1 MANGIEDLSAIPAP
15 NQSPIEM
22 IIEIASPSVTKI
34 ANDLGI
40 PVNNEDTKRIAQG
53 IAEGDSGVAL
63 DVVNEKLTNLPN
75 EARAQLAG
83 ELISK
88 AGMITTPVGQLNA
101 INAVLQSAGDTAQIG
116 LGAGE
121 KGLEYLSDKI
131 DDSKFDFL
139 NIPSTVLDVTGS
151 GLGLTNKGIQGIQAG
166 SGFIAGTANKII
178 DGIIYNPVGKV
189 VGFAGRNVI
198 DPFFDRFGFNFGRR
212 PIRPKPKPEP
222 PQSFIDR
229 QPPPPIVVTD
239 TQKPYESGVGQNTGQ
254 TGGPAGMGFAPPPPQ
269 TVGTSGMTYR
279 DVINRA
285 DGGLATIPRYLKG
298 R

>member
-1 MANGIEDLSAIPAP
+1 MANGIEDLNTSIPTP

-53 IAEGDSGVAL
+53 IAEGNSNVAL

-75 EARAQLAG
+75 EAKSRLAV

-101 INAVLQSAGDTAQIG
+101 LNATLQTGGDFIQEG
-116 LGAGE
+116 LDFASSRLDPDGMGADILGTT
-121 KGLEYLSDKI
+121 SDI
-131 DDSKFDFL
+131 
-139 NIPSTVLDVTGS
+139 IEG
-151 GLGLTNKGIQGIQAG
+151 GQGIFG
-166 SGFIAGTANKII
+166 GMTGDANRVVGNLII
-178 DGIIYNPVGKV
+178 NPANQI
-189 VGFAGRNVI
+189 VGFAGRNII
-198 DPFFDRFGFNFGRR
+198 DPFANRINPLLNFLNRR
-212 PIRPKPKPEP
+212 QITPVFKPKPPP

-229 QPPPPIVVTD
+229 QEEEPRPVFTPPPATSNEAEVDYGGSGGGSGGSYGGGEDFGSPF
-239 TQKPYESGVGQNTGQ
+239 KPSRPSRPDLT
-254 TGGPAGMGFAPPPPQ
+254 
-269 TVGTSGMTYR
+269 
-279 DVINRA
+279 NRA
-285 DGGLATIPRYLKG
+285 NGGLVSVSRYLKG